1 MLRQTRISTQLLFED
16 LFFLQLRRFSETSIR
31 GTQICLLVPA
41 HKSYQKYFSRSFLKE
56 IIDSYRV
63 SHDPFPIQR
72 KEGGFLSWLLLSAG
86 KQDQEKNKTMRM
98 SQQQIN
104 VIRLLEPRVL
114 GILDTFV
121 QMTCQVDPHRL
132 LSLTYQVLF
141 CAMIQQQKVGWHSR
155 SPIFC
160 CNWNFKLSSYVELK
174 VLCQNSFV
182 ESQKFIILK
191 TAMLL
196 LLRSEARI
204 VFRETLFDLLTFS
217 IALHK
222 VQDAIQLSY
231 ASINLLQL
239 FQ

>member
-1 MLRQTRISTQLLFED
+1 MILFQYIARKAD
-16 LFFLQLRRFSETSIR
+16 SSL
-31 GTQICLLVPA
+31 GCCCLLG
-41 HKSYQKYFSRSFLKE
+41 SRIKKRTKRWEWANSRLT
-56 IIDSYRV
+56 S
-63 SHDPFPIQR
+63 
-72 KEGGFLSWLLLSAG
+72 SW
-86 KQDQEKNKTMRM
+86 
-98 SQQQIN
+98 
-104 VIRLLEPRVL
+104 LLEPRVL

-141 CAMIQQQKVGWHSR
+141 CAMIRQQKVGWHSR